1 MHVLIPTTCDYVI
14 VHGNKDLVDVIRLR
28 ILRWDNYPGLS
39 RRAQHN
45 HKGPSK
51 SEAGES
57 QIGKGDVTTEAEVM
71 VRENNLKML
80 PLWPRRWRKM
90 PQAKENGSLQKMNE
104 ARIWILSRG
113 LRKEP
118 ALATSWLQPD
128 ETHLGFLTS
137 ETVRQ
142 QICV

>member
-28 ILRWDNYPGLS
+28 ILRWDNYPRLS
-39 RRAQHN
+39 KWAQHN

-51 SEAGES
+51 REAGGS
-57 QIGKGDVTTEAEVM
+57 QIGEGDVSPAAEVT

-80 PLWPRRWRKM
+80 PLRPRRWRKM

-113 LRKEP
+113 LQKEP
-118 ALATSWLQPD
+118 ALATSWLQPN
-128 ETHLGFLTS
+128 ETHLGFLAS
-137 ETVRQ
+137 ETVRE